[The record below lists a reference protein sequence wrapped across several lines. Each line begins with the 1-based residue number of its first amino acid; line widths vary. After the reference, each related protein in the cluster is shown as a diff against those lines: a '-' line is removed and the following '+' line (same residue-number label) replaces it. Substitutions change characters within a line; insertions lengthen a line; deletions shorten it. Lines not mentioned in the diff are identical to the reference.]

1 MVSLFDD
8 VACPENS
15 GDIPHSPKNSG
26 QQRSLCLTRAER
38 VIAFIERHCV
48 VPDGAHVGMPLVLA
62 DFQRE
67 FIQSVYDNPA
77 GTRRAILSVSRKNGK
92 TGLIAGLLLAHL
104 VGPEARQNSQ
114 IVSGAM
120 SREQASLVFNLAA
133 KMVQLSPKLS
143 SLVKIIPSGKRLI
156 GLPLN
161 TEYRALAADGKTAH
175 GLSPVLAIL
184 DEIGQV
190 RGPQSDFVDAI
201 TTSQGAH
208 EAPLLIAISTQAA
221 SDADLLSV
229 WLDDAANS
237 KDKRIVC
244 KLYCAPPGADLM
256 DPVAWK
262 QANPALGIFRS
273 LNDLREQMTQA
284 QRMPSME
291 NTARNLLLNQ
301 RVSTDS
307 PFISQDV
314 WKSCAGEV
322 QPFFDT
328 PVYCGLDLSGRTDLT
343 SLVVIGQVDGCWHV
357 VPYFWTP
364 EQGLAERAKRDR
376 APYDLWVRQ
385 GFMRTTPGATVDY
398 AFVATEMA
406 EILSELQVEAVAYDR
421 WRIDQLRRELDRI
434 GADLPLIE
442 WGQGYKDMAPAL
454 DALEAELLNGRIAH
468 GNHPVLTMCAANATI
483 SKDPTGARKL
493 DKSRAT
499 GRIDGLQALAQAMG
513 AASRAEEP
521 LRIYEDGGFTFV

>member
-1 MVSLFDD
+1 M
-8 VACPENS
+8 
-15 GDIPHSPKNSG
+15 KTT
-26 QQRSLCLTRAER
+26 LTRAGR
-38 VIAFIERHCV
+38 VIAFIEKHCV
-48 VPDGAHVGMPLVLA
+48 TPDGAHVGMPMILA
-62 DFQRE
+62 EFQRD
-67 FIQSVYDNPA
+67 FIRDVYDNPV

-104 VGPEARQNSQ
+104 VGPEAKQNSQ

-120 SREQASLVFNLAA
+120 SRDQAALVFNLAA

-143 SLVKIIPSGKRLI
+143 ALVRVIPSGKRLL

-229 WLDDAANS
+229 WLDDAHAS
-237 KDKRIVC
+237 ADPRIVSR
-244 KLYCAPPGADLM
+244 LYAAPEGCDLL
-256 DPVAWK
+256 DLEAWK
-262 QANPALGIFRS
+262 AANPALGIFRS
-273 LNDLREQMTQA
+273 QADLREQMTQA

-307 PFISQDV
+307 PFISPDI
-314 WKSCAGEV
+314 WKACSEPV
-322 QPFFDT
+322 QPFYDA
-328 PVYCGLDLSGRTDLT
+328 PVFCGMDLSARTDLT
-343 SLVVIGQVDGCWHV
+343 ALVIVGQIDGIWHV
-357 VPYFWTP
+357 VPHFWTP
-364 EQGLAERAKRDR
+364 EQGLEERARRDR
-376 APYDLWVRQ
+376 APYDVWQRQ
-385 GFMRTTPGATVDY
+385 GFLRTTPGATVDY
-398 AFVATEMA
+398 EFVAQEMA
-406 EILSELQVEAVAYDR
+406 EILSELNVEAVAYDR
-421 WRIDQLRRELDRI
+421 WRIDLLRKELDKI

-454 DALEAELLNGRIAH
+454 DALEAELLNARIAH
-468 GNHPVLTMCAANATI
+468 GAHPVLTMCAANATVT
-483 SKDPTGARKL
+483 KDPTGARKL

-499 GRIDGLQALAQAMG
+499 GRIDGMQALAMAMG
-513 AASRAEEP
+513 AAARAGETGSA
-521 LRIYEDGGFTFV
+521 YEDGSFTFV